1 MTYFQIVCA
10 AAILNL
16 LSSLGH
22 AQEETASAQLQR
34 LVMSVDFDCKPFPGG
49 LRFSA
54 DGKIVWTD
62 RFEARSVGDGQR
74 VDSSQFNRLK
84 KSHQIIDL
92 VGNVAP
98 MLIAVPQSGELLFWD
113 QEDGLRQRVLKQTGK
128 ILAARYID
136 RGRRFALV
144 FSKPPSIYY
153 GDVESDENDST
164 LPLETEI
171 YKSAISPDGNLVA
184 VRNEHD
190 IDIWDVRKGD
200 LRTKLKLEH
209 KPFSFAF
216 SHDGQLIA
224 TGTSNDNLVRLF
236 DTAQGKLVSE
246 LKAHTKGTIFLGT
259 AVYSLAFAPNG
270 KWLASGGHDG
280 RIVVWDLGD
289 RKPLWQAQIEGPP
302 IVCSLAFSP
311 DSSLLAGS
319 FENAGPQRGIR
330 VWKVSGNT
338 D

>member
-1 MTYFQIVCA
+1 MTNFQIICV
-10 AAILNL
+10 AAILTL

-22 AQEETASAQLQR
+22 AQEATANAQLPGP
-34 LVMSVDFDCKPFPGG
+34 VMSVDFDCKPFPGG

-54 DGKIVWTD
+54 DGKTVWTD
-62 RFEARSVGDGQR
+62 RFEAWSVGDGQR
-74 VDSSQFNRLK
+74 LDSSQFNRFK
-84 KSHQIIDL
+84 KSHQIIDII
-92 VGNVAP
+92 GNVAG
-98 MLIAVPQSGELLFWD
+98 MLIAVPQSGQLLFWY
-113 QEDGLRQRVLKQTGK
+113 QNDGLRQRVLKQTGK
-128 ILAARYID
+128 IVAARYID
-136 RGRRFALV
+136 RGKRFAIV
-144 FSKPPSIYY
+144 FSKPPTIYY

-164 LPLETEI
+164 VPLETEI
-171 YKSAISPDGNLVA
+171 YKSAISPDGKLVA

-190 IDIWDVRKGD
+190 IDIWDVGKGD

-216 SHDGQLIA
+216 SHDGRLIA
-224 TGTSNDNLVRLF
+224 TGTSNDNMVRLF
-236 DTAQGKLVSE
+236 DTAQGKLESE

-280 RIVVWDLGD
+280 RIVVWGLGD